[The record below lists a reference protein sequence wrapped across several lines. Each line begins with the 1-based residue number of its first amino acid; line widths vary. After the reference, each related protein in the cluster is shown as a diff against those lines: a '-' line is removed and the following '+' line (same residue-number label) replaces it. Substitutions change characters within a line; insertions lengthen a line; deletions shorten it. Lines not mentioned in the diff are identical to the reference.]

1 MLGLSFEPFLDGV
14 QLVLDFDKYELSIV
28 QHSGSYGGTNG
39 LYEIAVFQDKMQV
52 ELPGITR
59 QGDTVKGYLTLSE
72 VAAIVKK
79 MHTITKVEPKKVSA

>member
-1 MLGLSFEPFLDGV
+1 MRVLKSSLVCILFLAVSLSGCIGDSS
-14 QLVLDFDKYELSIV
+14 D
-28 QHSGSYGGTNG
+28 
-39 LYEIAVFQDKMQV
+39 QDKMQV

-59 QGDTVKGYLTLSE
+59 KGDTVNGYLTLSE